1 MITYLRMGVGKEVKN
16 KNRSFVHDSREQG
29 KDVAGML
36 LISIA
41 TELTTLPLPNDC

>member
-16 KNRSFVHDSREQG
+16 KNSFVHDSREQV